1 LIEIARPL
9 FRLLAGL
16 PVDVPFAV
24 GVRGV
29 MPRVAETGRPVPL
42 TGIVRRLVP
51 VVAETWR
58 LAPVALIGVCVA
70 AVGAVPVCA
79 TRAVVMKAVVM
90 RARIVKAGTTRCR
103 PTPIRPASS
112 RPDESARM
120 ESAHAAAMNTT
131 MRTSAAPGHGVAPG
145 KECPDEDSSGGGD
158 DNLADHDSSI
168 CLSRVRLV
176 SPLKYSHSMDAQTGN
191 IANQTSNV
199 G

>member
-1 LIEIARPL
+1 LIEIVRP
-9 FRLLAGL
+9 FVRLLVGL

-24 GVRGV
+24 SVRGV
-29 MPRVAETGRPVPL
+29 MPRVAEAGRPVPL

-51 VVAETWR
+51 VVAETRR
-58 LAPVALIGVCVA
+58 LTPMALIGVCVA
-70 AVGAVPVCA
+70 VVGAVPVGA
-79 TRAVVMKAVVM
+79 ARAVVMKAVVM

-112 RPDESARM
+112 RPDEGARM
-120 ESAHAAAMNTT
+120 EGAHAAAMNTT
-131 MRTSAAPGHGVAPG
+131 MRAATPGHGVAPA
-145 KECPDEDSSGGGD
+145 KERPDEDSSGGGD